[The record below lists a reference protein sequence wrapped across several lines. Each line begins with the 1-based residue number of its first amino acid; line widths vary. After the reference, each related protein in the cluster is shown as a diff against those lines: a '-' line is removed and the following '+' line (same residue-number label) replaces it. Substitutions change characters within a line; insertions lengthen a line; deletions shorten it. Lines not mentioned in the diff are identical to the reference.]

1 MDLPSRCAAVIPC
14 LNEAATIQPLVNG
27 VRAQVAAVIVVD
39 DGSTDGTAELA
50 ERVGAEV
57 LRHERPRGKGA
68 ALAAGWRRARE
79 RGYAWAL
86 SLDGDGQ
93 HAPSD
98 IPAFLACAERTGA
111 PLVVGNRMADS
122 SGMPWLRRGVNRW
135 MSRRISRLTGCWL
148 PDTQCGFR
156 LMRLDAWAQ
165 VRLNADHFEIESE
178 LLWQFIA
185 GGQEIQFVPV
195 RVIYRGENSKI
206 QPLRDTRR
214 WFRWWWQARGSRQA
228 RLLDKPFGPTALR
241 ESVSKSE

>member
-14 LNEAATIQPLVNG
+14 LNEAATIQALVKD
-27 VRAQVAAVIVVD
+27 VRTRVAAVIVVD

-50 ERVGAEV
+50 GRVGAEII
-57 LRHERPRGKGA
+57 RHERPRGKGA
-68 ALAAGWRRARE
+68 ALAAGWGRARE
-79 RGYAWAL
+79 RGFAWAL

-98 IPAFLACAERTGA
+98 IPAFLRCAEKTGS
-111 PLVVGNRMADS
+111 PLVVGDRMADS
-122 SGMPWLRRGVNRW
+122 TGMPWLRRGVNRW
-135 MSRRISRLTGCWL
+135 MSRRISRLTGRRL

-178 LLWQFIA
+178 LLCKFIA
-185 GGQEIQFVPV
+185 SGHEIQFVPV

-214 WFRWWWQARGSRQA
+214 WFRWWWQARGWHQTRV
-228 RLLDKPFGPTALR
+228 LDKPFDPMTLH